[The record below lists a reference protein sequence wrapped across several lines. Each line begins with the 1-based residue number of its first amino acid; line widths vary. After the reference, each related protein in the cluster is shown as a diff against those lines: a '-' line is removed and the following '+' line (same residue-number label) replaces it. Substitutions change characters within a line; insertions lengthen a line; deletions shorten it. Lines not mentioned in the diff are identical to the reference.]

1 MDSKDFA
8 KLNAYSEIFKAMAHP
23 VRLFILKELSKG
35 EGCVCDLKDKIG
47 VGMSAVSKHLSLLK
61 KAGLVSDEK
70 RGVWVFYRLENPEVS
85 QLVDL
90 VENLTKK
97 RTKQQL
103 ELVS

>member
-1 MDSKDFA
+1 M
-8 KLNAYSEIFKAMAHP
+8 P
-23 VRLFILKELSKG
+23 T
-35 EGCVCDLKDKIG
+35 
-47 VGMSAVSKHLSLLK
+47 VSKHLSLLK

-70 RGVWVFYRLENPEVS
+70 RGTWVFYRLENPEVN

-97 RTKQQL
+97 RARQQL